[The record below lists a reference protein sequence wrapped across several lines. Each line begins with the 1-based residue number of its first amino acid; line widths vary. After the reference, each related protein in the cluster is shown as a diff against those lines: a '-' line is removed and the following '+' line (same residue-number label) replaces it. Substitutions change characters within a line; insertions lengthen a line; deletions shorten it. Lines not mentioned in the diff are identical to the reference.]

1 MDNRPKPD
9 DRTDN
14 VERIQFNI
22 DNTIM
27 NYRKTEDAIKIT
39 DDEKQRRELE
49 EKNQRRDDALKG
61 MRKEIR
67 QEAIDRKNNYKW

>member
-9 DRTDN
+9 DRRDN

-27 NYRKTEDAIKIT
+27 NYRKTEDTIKIT
-39 DDEKQRRELE
+39 EDEKQKQELE
-49 EKNQRRDDALKG
+49 EKNRRRDQALKG

-67 QEAIDRKNNYKW
+67 QEAVDRENDYK

>member
-9 DRTDN
+9 DRRDN

-27 NYRKTEDAIKIT
+27 NYRKTEDTIKIT
-39 DDEKQRRELE
+39 QDEKQKQELE
-49 EKNQRRDDALKG
+49 EKNRRRDQALKG

-67 QEAIDRKNNYKW
+67 QEAVDRENDYK

>member
-1 MDNRPKPD
+1 MDNKPKPD

-39 DDEKQRRELE
+39 EDEKQRSELE
-49 EKNQRRDDALKG
+49 EKNKRRDQALKG

-67 QEAIDRKNNYKW
+67 QEATDRENNYK

>member
-1 MDNRPKPD
+1 MDNKPKPD

-39 DDEKQRRELE
+39 EDEKQRSELE
-49 EKNQRRDDALKG
+49 EKNKRRDQALKG

-67 QEAIDRKNNYKW
+67 QEATDRENNYI

>member
-14 VERIQFNI
+14 VEKIKFNI
-22 DNTIM
+22 DNTII
-27 NYRKTEDAIKIT
+27 NYRKTEDAIKLAE
-39 DDEKQRRELE
+39 DDKQRQELE
-49 EKNQRRDDALKG
+49 QKNQRRDEALKG

-67 QEAIDRKNNYKW
+67 QEAIDRKNNYK

>member
-1 MDNRPKPD
+1 MNNRLKPD
-9 DRTDN
+9 DRRDN

-27 NYRKTEDAIKIT
+27 NYRETKDAIKIT
-39 DDEKQRRELE
+39 EDEKQKQELE
-49 EKNQRRDDALKG
+49 EKNKRRVQALKG

-67 QEAIDRKNNYKW
+67 QEAVDRKNDYK

>member
-1 MDNRPKPD
+1 MDKRPKPD
-9 DRTDN
+9 DRRDN

-22 DNTIM
+22 DNTII

-39 DDEKQRRELE
+39 EDKKQKSELE
-49 EKNQRRDDALKG
+49 EKNERRDQALKS

-67 QEAIDRKNNYKW
+67 QEAIDRKNDYK

>member
-1 MDNRPKPD
+1 MDNKPKPD

-39 DDEKQRRELE
+39 EDEKQRRELE
-49 EKNQRRDDALKG
+49 EKNKRRVQALKG

-67 QEAIDRKNNYKW
+67 QEATDRENNYK

>member
-1 MDNRPKPD
+1 MDNKPKPD

-27 NYRKTEDAIKIT
+27 N
-39 DDEKQRRELE
+39 
-49 EKNQRRDDALKG
+49 
-61 MRKEIR
+61 
-67 QEAIDRKNNYKW
+67 

>member
-1 MDNRPKPD
+1 MDNKPKPD

-39 DDEKQRRELE
+39 EDEKQRHELE
-49 EKNQRRDDALKG
+49 EKNKRRDQALKG

-67 QEAIDRKNNYKW
+67 QEATDRENNYK

>member
-1 MDNRPKPD
+1 MDNKPKPD

-39 DDEKQRRELE
+39 EDEKQRRELE
-49 EKNQRRDDALKG
+49 EKNKRRDQALKG

-67 QEAIDRKNNYKW
+67 QEATDRENNYK

>member
-1 MDNRPKPD
+1 MNNKPKPD

-14 VERIQFNI
+14 VERIKFNI
-22 DNTIM
+22 DNTIV
-27 NYRKTEDAIKIT
+27 NYRKTEDAIKLAV
-39 DDEKQRRELE
+39 DEKQRQELE

-67 QEAIDRKNNYKW
+67 QEAIDRKNNYK

>member
-1 MDNRPKPD
+1 MDNKPKPD

-27 NYRKTEDAIKIT
+27 SYRKTEDAIKT
-39 DDEKQRRELE
+39 TEDEKQKSELK
-49 EKNQRRDDALKG
+49 EKNKRRDQALKG

-67 QEAIDRKNNYKW
+67 QEAVDRKNDYK

>member
-14 VERIQFNI
+14 VEKIKFNI
-22 DNTIM
+22 DNTII
-27 NYRKTEDAIKIT
+27 NYRKTEDAIKLAE
-39 DDEKQRRELE
+39 DDKQRQELE
-49 EKNQRRDDALKG
+49 QKNQRRDEALKG

-67 QEAIDRKNNYKW
+67 QEAIDRNNNYK